1 MRAAA
6 AESDVRE
13 LQESA
18 MLHMHAR
25 YDNEVCQFDEKLVKY
40 KY

>member
-6 AESDVRE
+6 AEREVRE
-13 LQESA
+13 LQEAA

-25 YDNEVCQFDEKLVKY
+25 YDNEVGQFDEKLVKC